1 MQKEIIPNGGIQYI
15 SQFAATQQIIY
26 LDFDGELTDYNGE
39 FLTVNNIEVINPQLS
54 QERIDKII
62 SELNEKYAYLN
73 IKFVTVIPENTEY
86 STVYIGKTSSFDKY
100 GTFAGIAETIDS
112 GNKNKTDKAFVMLDA
127 AYDDTT
133 IITTISHEADHL
145 LGILSHDG
153 DGLAKY
159 ACTFYNETISGNF
172 NGQGQLF
179 YIDTWLNDD
188 QICSSRCDSPN
199 VFYNRI
205 AYDTVLTSGKFRITT
220 GHSIVSAYIGNG
232 ATVTLAG
239 NTIISSG
246 TEHERYESAYADAVT
261 VTSGGVLHV
270 GIEGRATNITIQS
283 SGTIAHGWTDK
294 ALIHHGSNAAFISD
308 FNQDGQVFGRIDNFN
323 FNGHLYAQG
332 AKLNNVTVGKEPTPN
347 GGYFYGY
354 LYLNDGSI
362 ATNTTVQGVMYVN
375 SGNSAVNTVIV
386 ENGNLYASSGAIIN
400 NLTLSGGSA
409 EIYSGTNISG
419 TLNVNGGTLKFIGG
433 EYSVPLII
441 RNSGLV
447 EGTSSA
453 IIKGAKIYSGGTLG
467 GSTSYI
473 ASNTVVYS
481 GGYQFVYSNKF
492 VYNTTLSSG
501 GSMLVYGSA
510 FNTVIDGGVQ
520 NISGGYDS
528 GYAENTI
535 IKNGS
540 QVLLQHGRCSAVS
553 TYISSGAVQIVNSYT
568 EAHNTIISEG
578 GLQEIIGG
586 GNALA
591 LAINTVVYGTQT
603 LTSKYAFASNTE
615 VYGKQFID
623 NNASA
628 CDTIVKS
635 GGKVNLGSDVY
646 VSNLQID
653 AGGYVSGNSA
663 ALLYGNVNIEGTLT
677 AVCSAKTCTVQKGGL
692 LSNSVITGRYNSC
705 TTIISQGGSAIDV
718 TIAGGAVISAV
729 IDKETYLDVNLN
741 GSKLL
746 AANGIVTQGNIT
758 SKSYL
763 QINSDAKAENI
774 TVGTSG
780 SMTVYGSANGTLI
793 NSNGT
798 LEVISGGKITDTK
811 NYYLLRISDKG
822 TAENTSVFKSATVYS
837 GGTALHTSVNRY
849 GSMTVSSGGHAKYT
863 STYSGGYVYVYSGGT
878 AAETVVNKN
887 GQLTV
892 SSGGTATVAF
902 NPWSG
907 TVSSGTGAV
916 VTYLNRDAGVYLG
929 HTSGVFISKADI
941 MQNIVVSSGIAALV
955 YSDGIM
961 QNSIIESGGIL
972 DIAGTHRGSLTIH
985 SGAIISAYTGTIFD
999 FTVSGRTASDGYL
1012 INNLSLI
1019 QGTPTYTITV
1029 SDDLKTGT
1037 YKLAQGASN
1046 FKGSVSIG
1054 DSNIKYGNITVNG
1067 DDFVYNGKT
1076 YSLDQSS
1083 GNLTLTVSSG
1093 DIIPPVKPTVSA
1105 NITSITNQDVV
1116 ITATFSNDSV
1126 IKEYSFDNKTWNQ
1139 YTSAITMSQN
1149 GSLYF
1154 RGKDAAG
1161 NISDV
1166 TTYTV
1171 SNIDKAAP
1179 VLNGT
1184 PTAAVNGQKVTFSWN
1199 AANDN
1204 TAVKGYYLTV
1214 GNNKYTVT
1222 GTSYTLTLEEGTYTY
1237 SLTAFDTAGNESNKS
1252 VNKTFTVATTPTPA
1266 DNIKPTITSVNLS
1279 QGSNNYT
1286 FTAAITASDNKTAVG
1301 NLKYQ
1306 IKYASTQAG
1315 LNNAAPF
1322 SGKTFTLTE
1331 NAAGKTYYYQVGV
1344 TDEAG
1349 NTTWSTAKSFAV
1361 NDVSAPVLNGTPTA
1375 VVNGNSVTFS
1385 WSAANDNIGIAGYY
1399 LTVNGIEYKVSGTS
1413 FTLDKLNMGTYTYSL
1428 YAFDSAGNES
1438 SKSVNKTFT
1447 VEPTTNY
1454 DITTDKIPAEWN
1466 DSLIIA
1472 TNKDATDDNSTFTID
1487 DNIYISF
1494 AIYNNADAVKNNF
1507 ITALY
1512 VDNVLIKEWNYTEE
1526 FISGNFLYLDNYDI
1540 GTLSVGNHTVKII
1553 ADSQD
1558 NINEI
1563 NENNNIYTKTIY
1575 VSGKDNGMAIYSSK
1589 LTRSTTVDKNSLF
1602 SAKADITTSNDDF
1615 FALFSYGEAQHLIL
1629 NNNISI
1635 SNTRVFDDSYEDT
1648 YTLTAAVYFAWDN
1661 QYNDQIDFNFVTG
1674 NNKAKKIKSTYTA
1687 STFKDL
1693 EATGFVAL
1701 EGLYIS
1707 GQKFLYSFDVK
1718 SENTGSGNA
1727 SAYGMSLYSIFA
1739 NADITKNI
1747 NVSAVANGRYATAT
1761 ASALD
1766 AGGDIYL
1773 QRGISGNISVTA
1785 QSKYSN
1791 STAAAFAAADFDSEG
1806 KITGKITVNA
1816 TGNTNNEQVLAYGIK
1831 ADFIFM
1837 TNFDGKLKVSAKN
1850 TGTTYA
1856 YGIKSEAEN
1865 ENELSILSGSK
1876 GQINVTA
1883 SSTDGDAN
1891 AYGICSFDTI
1901 TIANYSN
1908 AITISATSKNNEAWG
1923 AAIHANNAI
1932 NIFCDIDKNISVSTK
1947 NTRATAAY
1955 DTKAW
1960 GLYSTKSYINM
1971 QDIKANMAINSQ
1983 NEGNA
1988 SAIAF
1993 QAETGIK
2000 TEDITGNI
2008 TAVAINK
2015 EHYGDGNASAY
2026 AFDCGTGTFTAE
2038 VISGKFTIT
2047 ATDSNATAI
2056 GIEAVGD
2063 VTIDDMAKSSFA
2075 INAKSKNG
2083 DASAA
2088 AIITSGKFILDSDGL
2103 NLGKVSVNAQ
2113 SGRGYDATAIGLQA
2127 SGAITTALNIG
2138 QTLSGDVVVNSN
2150 GTSVGIWA
2158 DSIDVKTSVNLQ
2170 VSGTEG
2176 AYGYVLGTADKSI
2189 LNISNAKITT
2199 GVSDKFNKDNT
2210 YAVYALT
2217 GDANQTVFISDTS
2230 VVHGNIDLAGG
2241 VDTVCI
2247 EAGSKLKGAL
2257 SNTENIIL
2265 NVADVSAKN
2274 KSLWDITDSYMT
2286 QANLEID
2293 FDYGMTGD
2301 FLVCT
2306 KESSVRWSDAFANG
2320 IDVSFNEGLN
2330 ILNDVFKISNRDN
2343 YYSDGFYEFELNL
2356 DGNKMILSVTE
2367 KIR

>member
-1 MQKEIIPNGGIQYI
+1 M
-15 SQFAATQQIIY
+15 
-26 LDFDGELTDYNGE
+26 
-39 FLTVNNIEVINPQLS
+39 
-54 QERIDKII
+54 
-62 SELNEKYAYLN
+62 
-73 IKFVTVIPENTEY
+73 
-86 STVYIGKTSSFDKY
+86 
-100 GTFAGIAETIDS
+100 
-112 GNKNKTDKAFVMLDA
+112 
-127 AYDDTT
+127 AYDV
-133 IITTISHEADHL
+133 
-145 LGILSHDG
+145 
-153 DGLAKY
+153 K
-159 ACTFYNETISGNF
+159 
-172 NGQGQLF
+172 NGQ
-179 YIDTWLNDD
+179 
-188 QICSSRCDSPN
+188 
-199 VFYNRI
+199 V
-205 AYDTVLTSGKFRITT
+205 
-220 GHSIVSAYIGNG
+220 
-232 ATVTLAG
+232 
-239 NTIISSG
+239 SSG
-246 TEHERYESAYADAVT
+246 
-261 VTSGGVLHV
+261 
-270 GIEGRATNITIQS
+270 I
-283 SGTIAHGWTDK
+283 
-294 ALIHHGSNAAFISD
+294 
-308 FNQDGQVFGRIDNFN
+308 
-323 FNGHLYAQG
+323 
-332 AKLNNVTVGKEPTPN
+332 KLN
-347 GGYFYGY
+347 
-354 LYLNDGSI
+354 
-362 ATNTTVQGVMYVN
+362 
-375 SGNSAVNTVIV
+375 
-386 ENGNLYASSGAIIN
+386 
-400 NLTLSGGSA
+400 
-409 EIYSGTNISG
+409 
-419 TLNVNGGTLKFIGG
+419 
-433 EYSVPLII
+433 
-441 RNSGLV
+441 
-447 EGTSSA
+447 
-453 IIKGAKIYSGGTLG
+453 
-467 GSTSYI
+467 
-473 ASNTVVYS
+473 SN
-481 GGYQFVYSNKF
+481 
-492 VYNTTLSSG
+492 
-501 GSMLVYGSA
+501 
-510 FNTVIDGGVQ
+510 
-520 NISGGYDS
+520 
-528 GYAENTI
+528 
-535 IKNGS
+535 
-540 QVLLQHGRCSAVS
+540 
-553 TYISSGAVQIVNSYT
+553 
-568 EAHNTIISEG
+568 
-578 GLQEIIGG
+578 
-586 GNALA
+586 
-591 LAINTVVYGTQT
+591 
-603 LTSKYAFASNTE
+603 
-615 VYGKQFID
+615 
-623 NNASA
+623 
-628 CDTIVKS
+628 
-635 GGKVNLGSDVY
+635 
-646 VSNLQID
+646 
-653 AGGYVSGNSA
+653 
-663 ALLYGNVNIEGTLT
+663 
-677 AVCSAKTCTVQKGGL
+677 
-692 LSNSVITGRYNSC
+692 
-705 TTIISQGGSAIDV
+705 
-718 TIAGGAVISAV
+718 
-729 IDKETYLDVNLN
+729 
-741 GSKLL
+741 
-746 AANGIVTQGNIT
+746 
-758 SKSYL
+758 
-763 QINSDAKAENI
+763 
-774 TVGTSG
+774 
-780 SMTVYGSANGTLI
+780 
-793 NSNGT
+793 
-798 LEVISGGKITDTK
+798 
-811 NYYLLRISDKG
+811 
-822 TAENTSVFKSATVYS
+822 
-837 GGTALHTSVNRY
+837 
-849 GSMTVSSGGHAKYT
+849 SMTVSSGGTALQTTINNSGTLNVLSGGEAQTTIINAGGHLSVSNGGVATNVHWTPCVGSIT
-863 STYSGGYVYVYSGGT
+863 SAIGAQITYASQYSGVYYGNNQTLQSNAQTMTGK
-878 AAETVVNKN
+878 TVDGEMHVMKN
-887 GQLTV
+887 GNINSTTILAGGNIYV
-892 SSGGTATVAF
+892 SSGGTADNTTVNKKGTLITANTGKASNTKVFGEFIASVDGTASKTQVKSGGTFAVFMGYAKDTVIENGGEMQVALLGSAENIEIYNDAEMVVF
-902 NPWSG
+902 NNAVATNITINSG
-907 TVSSGTGAV
+907 GMLGAYGNALVTNITVKSGGELAITTG
-916 VTYLNRDAGVYLG
+916 
-929 HTSGVFISKADI
+929 
-941 MQNIVVSSGIAALV
+941 GIANNTIV
-955 YSDGIM
+955 
-961 QNSIIESGGIL
+961 ESGGSMTVTEL
-972 DIAGTHRGSLTIH
+972 ANNTTVKK
-985 SGAIISAYTGTIFD
+985 GAYLSVLNGWLTGTITIEAGATVMSFGVVD
-999 FTVSGRTASDGYL
+999 FTVSGRTVSDGYL

-1054 DSNIKYGNITVNG
+1054 DSNINYGNITVNG
-1067 DDFVYNGKT
+1067 ADFVHNGVT

-1083 GNLTLTVSSG
+1083 DNLTLTITNAVA
-1093 DIIPPVKPTVSA
+1093 DTTPPAKPTASA
-1105 NITSITNQDVV
+1105 DITAITNKNVV
-1116 ITATFSNDSV
+1116 VTATFSNDTAV
-1126 IKEYSFDNKTWNQ
+1126 KQYSFNNINWYN
-1139 YTSAITMSQN
+1139 YTTGISMTEN
-1149 GSLYF
+1149 GSVYF
-1154 RGKDAAG
+1154 RGQDAAG

-1171 SNIDKAAP
+1171 SNIDKTAP

-1222 GTSYTLTLEEGTYTY
+1222 GTSYTITLGAGTYSY
-1237 SLTAFDTAGNESNKS
+1237 SLSAFDTAGNESSKS

-1361 NDVSAPVLNGTPTA
+1361 NDVSAPVLNGTPSA

-1399 LTVNGIEYKVSGTS
+1399 LTVNGIEYEVSGTS
-1413 FTLDKLNMGTYTYSL
+1413 FTTTLGAGTYSYSL
-1428 YAFDSAGNES
+1428 FAFDSAGNES

-1454 DITTDKIPAEWN
+1454 DITTDKIPAGWN

-1472 TNKDATDDNSTFTID
+1472 TNKDATDNNSTFTID

-1635 SNTRVFDDSYEDT
+1635 SNTRVFDDSYEDA

-1661 QYNDQIDFNFVTG
+1661 QNNDQIDFNFVTG

-1687 STFKDL
+1687 STSKAL
-1693 EATGFVAL
+1693 EATGFL
-1701 EGLYIS
+1701 SIEGLYIS

-1747 NVSAVANGRYATAT
+1747 NVSAVANGRHATAT

-1773 QRGISGNISVTA
+1773 QRGISGNISVAA

-1908 AITISATSKNNEAWG
+1908 AITVSATSKNNEAWG

-1993 QAETGIK
+1993 QAGTGIK

-2063 VTIDDMAKSSFA
+2063 VTIDDMAESSFA

-2088 AIITSGKFILDSDGL
+2088 AIMTSGKFILDSDGL
-2103 NLGKVSVNAQ
+2103 NLGKISVNAQ

-2138 QTLSGDVVVNSN
+2138 QTLSGDVVVKSN